1 MSATEARQAT
11 GAARRDRSRAKN
23 GLSVAT
29 MSGVMLAMGLSM
41 WAARG
46 ANAADDAAAEHVEAA
61 PASPIVLAGRWSG
74 PHYGSAAR
82 KSRGDCGD
90 GPCTL
95 TYDVVP
101 CGSDWCGIAVG
112 KDDACGAVAM
122 KLASAGDPDRPNSF
136 KGNLELAKG
145 SDAYVVEAW
154 WRTTPEEGG
163 EPHLSMVGDTGPE
176 LIMFR
181 RSFPFS
187 AELAR
192 SGDAKCA
199 LEKPTS

>member
-11 GAARRDRSRAKN
+11 GDARRGCWRAMY
-23 GLSVAT
+23 GLSVA
-29 MSGVMLAMGLSM
+29 MISGAMLVIGLSIG
-41 WAARG
+41 ASCG
-46 ANAADDAAAEHVEAA
+46 ANAADDAAVAEHVDA
-61 PASPIVLAGRWSG
+61 PATPIVLAGRWSG

-82 KSRGDCGD
+82 KSRGDCGS

-95 TYDVVP
+95 TYDVVA
-101 CGSDWCGIAVG
+101 CGADWCGIAVG
-112 KDDACGAVAM
+112 KDDVCGAVAM

-154 WRTTPEEGG
+154 WRAPLEG
-163 EPHLSMVGDTGPE
+163 EDKPYLSMVGDTGPE

-192 SGDAKCA
+192 SGDAKCT
-199 LEKPTS
+199 LEKPMS